1 MRRLHSLI
9 VMSSGSDVSRR
20 RALKLVGGSLAS
32 GVLTGAAAGD
42 DGGGDAV
49 RVNVGY
55 AAASGRRAAADRA
68 DEVHYDHRFDVLTI
82 EVDRSATAGLRRR
95 RDVRFVEPDVELHAI
110 AQTTPYGIETVD
122 ATEAHTAGHTGS
134 GVDVAVIDTG
144 IDSRHPD
151 LAAHLG
157 EGRSFTAGVGT
168 TLWDDD
174 NGHGTHVAGTVGA
187 LDNTEGVIGVAP
199 DVTLHAVKVLNATG
213 AGLTSDIAAGIE
225 WTTDQGY
232 AVGNLSL
239 GGGGTSTLREACQYA
254 EDNGTLL
261 VAAAGNDGPCQD
273 CVSAPARY
281 PECLAVSAT
290 TRRDTLAGFS
300 STGPEVELAAPGN
313 EVYSTYYLQSY
324 ATLSGTSMASPHV
337 AGGAAQV
344 VADGTDPIE
353 ARQQLKDNAKDIG
366 LSDEE
371 MGAGRLDV
379 AAALGL

>member
-1 MRRLHSLI
+1 M
-9 VMSSGSDVSRR
+9 
-20 RALKLVGGSLAS
+20 
-32 GVLTGAAAGD
+32 AAGVAAGEEEPD
-42 DGGGDAV
+42 DTV

-55 AAASGRRAAADRA
+55 GASSGRRAAAERA
-68 DEVHYDHRFDVLTI
+68 EAVFYDHRIDVLTI
-82 EVDRSATAGLRRR
+82 EVARNAVPGLRRR
-95 RDVRFVEPDVELHAI
+95 RDVRFVEDDVELHAI
-110 AQTTPYGIETVD
+110 AQTTPYGIETVNATD
-122 ATEAHTAGHTGS
+122 AHAAGRTGN

-157 EGRSFTAGVGT
+157 AGRAFTGGVGT
-168 TLWDDD
+168 PLWDDA

-187 LDNTEGVIGVAP
+187 IEDTGGVVGVAP

-225 WTTDQGY
+225 WTADQGY
-232 AVGNLSL
+232 QVANLSL

-254 EDNGTLL
+254 ESNGTLL
-261 VAAAGNDGPCQD
+261 VAAAGNDGPCSN

-290 TRRDTLAGFS
+290 TQNDDLASFS
-300 STGPEVELAAPGN
+300 STGPEVGIAAPGN
-313 EVYSTYYLQSY
+313 EVYSTYYLQGYS
-324 ATLSGTSMASPHV
+324 TLSGTSMASPHV

-353 ARQQLKDNAKDIG
+353 ARGVLKDGAADIG
-366 LSDEE
+366 LSDSE